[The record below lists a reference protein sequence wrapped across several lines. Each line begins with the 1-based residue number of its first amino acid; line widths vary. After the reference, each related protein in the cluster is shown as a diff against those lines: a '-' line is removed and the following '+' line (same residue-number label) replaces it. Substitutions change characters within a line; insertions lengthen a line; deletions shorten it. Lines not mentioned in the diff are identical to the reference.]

1 VDQCSTIKPDGSRCR
16 AGALPGKPFCVF
28 HDPSLSDRRAE
39 GRRKG
44 GENRRAPVLP
54 ADSPDHSLT
63 SVADVVALLGQTI
76 NQVRRGEL
84 DPRVGNT
91 VGYLGSVLLRA
102 LDMGELERRLA
113 ALEDR
118 LATRPTRTNG
128 RVAV

>member
-1 VDQCSTIKPDGSRCR
+1 VDQCSSIKPDGSRCR

-28 HDPSLSDRRAE
+28 HDPTLSDRRAE
-39 GRRKG
+39 GRRRG

-54 ADSPDHSLT
+54 ADAPDLLLT

-84 DPRVGNT
+84 DPRVGNA

-102 LDMGELERRLA
+102 IEGGELERRIA
-113 ALEDR
+113 ALEG
-118 LATRPTRTNG
+118 RPSNG
-128 RVAV
+128 RAGARIPL